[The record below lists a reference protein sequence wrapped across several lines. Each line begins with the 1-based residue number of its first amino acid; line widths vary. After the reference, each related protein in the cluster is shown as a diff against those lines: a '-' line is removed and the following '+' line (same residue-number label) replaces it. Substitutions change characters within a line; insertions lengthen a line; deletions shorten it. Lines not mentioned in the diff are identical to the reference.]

1 MQPLV
6 QPLSPCCWEGRDQA
20 TVSVG
25 CSLDQSFIF
34 TLEGKP
40 GSLVA
45 RVPSLPC
52 PSHHLWLQIRSDW
65 GQWVLLDI
73 MEGGGRQG
81 AERNYGVGGHRRK
94 NMVPLSTHMQT
105 HA

>member
-1 MQPLV
+1 M
-6 QPLSPCCWEGRDQA
+6 
-20 TVSVG
+20 
-25 CSLDQSFIF
+25 
-34 TLEGKP
+34 
-40 GSLVA
+40 
-45 RVPSLPC
+45 
-52 PSHHLWLQIRSDW
+52 
-65 GQWVLLDI
+65 DI